1 MKVLAIVLAL
11 AAAGAISFR
20 STYEADLFWHLAQGR
35 EAAAGHIVRTN
46 LFSYTAPDYPQP
58 YTGWLFDLGLYWCW
72 QIGGAG
78 LVQAVQGALIAA
90 AIVIVGLACRLRSSS
105 TAGVVFA
112 VMAWLVIEPRA
123 IPRPH
128 VFSFAG
134 LAACAWLIERT
145 IADRRAD
152 RLWWAVPLIALW
164 SNVHVES
171 VFGVALLV
179 LFAALEWVRPS
190 SLTRAEAAR
199 AIGIVAAAALA
210 MLLNPYGIGILRYLY
225 ENTAVPSL
233 LNIAELQAPYL
244 PNYRG
249 FFAYAAAAGLLAAI
263 RWRTLALWEIA
274 VLLVFGWLGF
284 RYLRFT
290 PMAAIATA
298 AIAARGLEALLEKGI
313 DRRAAIVTAIAAAVF
328 LSRIPVT
335 SLPSTIKVGGDALT
349 PPGFFSEEAMTFARS
364 HQLRGNV
371 YVSNNIGGFV
381 TWSLYPEA
389 RVFQDSR
396 LQAYPQDHFR
406 RMLTA
411 WGSDQAWSAMVAD
424 VDWAVLS
431 RPRVNELSG
440 TGRFKEPEWAIVFR
454 DEAIDIAVRRTGAYG
469 RLAAAPV
476 KP

>member
-1 MKVLAIVLAL
+1 MKVVAIALAL

-72 QIGGAG
+72 QIGGAA
-78 LVQAVQGALIAA
+78 LVQAVQAALIAA
-90 AIVIVGLACRLRSSS
+90 AMIFVALACRFRSSA
-105 TAGVVFA
+105 TAGVVLA
-112 VMAWLVIEPRA
+112 VFAWLVIEPRA

-134 LAACAWLIERT
+134 LAACAWLIERS
-145 IADRRAD
+145 IAARRAD

-164 SNVHVES
+164 SNIHVES
-171 VFGVALLV
+171 VFGVALLGM
-179 LFAALEWVRPS
+179 FASLEWLRPS
-190 SLTRAEAAR
+190 SLTRKEAAR
-199 AIGIVAAAALA
+199 AIGIVAVAALA
-210 MLLNPYGIGILRYLY
+210 MLLNPYGIGILAYLY
-225 ENTAVPSL
+225 ENTAVPAL

-249 FFAYAAAAGLLAAI
+249 FFAYAAIAGVLMAM
-263 RWRTLALWEIA
+263 RWRSLALWEIA
-274 VLLVFGWLGF
+274 VAIVFGWLGF

-290 PMAAIATA
+290 PMAVIATA
-298 AIAARGLEALLEKGI
+298 AIAARGLDVLLEKGL
-313 DRRAAIVTAIAAAVF
+313 DRRASIVTAVAAAIF
-328 LSRIPVT
+328 LSRIPIA
-335 SLPSTIKVGGDALT
+335 SLPSTIRAGGDALT
-349 PPGFFSEEAMTFARS
+349 PPGFFSEAAMRFARERG
-364 HQLRGNV
+364 LGGNV

-381 TWSLYPEA
+381 TWSLYPQA
-389 RVFQDSR
+389 KVFQDSR

-406 RMLTA
+406 RMLSA
-411 WGSDQAWSAMVAD
+411 WGSDQAWADMVAGA
-424 VDWAVLS
+424 DWAILS

-440 TGRFKEPEWAIVFR
+440 TGRFKEPDWAIAFR

-469 RLAAAPV
+469 HLAAAP
-476 KP
+476 